1 MILVFQNYLLLLLIM
16 YLVSKIVNHVTY
28 LFVYRSGFIV
38 MIGPLVFVYDYM
50 GKQILKKNATTPVK
64 FVTPKLMILILLF

>member
-1 MILVFQNYLLLLLIM
+1 M

-38 MIGPLVFVYDYM
+38 MIGPLVFDYDYM
-50 GKQILKKNATTPVK
+50 GKQILEKNATTPVK
-64 FVTPKLMILILLF
+64 VVTQS

>member
-1 MILVFQNYLLLLLIM
+1 M

-38 MIGPLVFVYDYM
+38 MIGPLVFDYDYM
-50 GKQILKKNATTPVK
+50 GKQILENNATH
-64 FVTPKLMILILLF
+64 L

>member
-38 MIGPLVFVYDYM
+38 MIGPLVFDYDYM
-50 GKQILKKNATTPVK
+50 GKQINFRP
-64 FVTPKLMILILLF
+64 IDC

>member
-1 MILVFQNYLLLLLIM
+1 M

-38 MIGPLVFVYDYM
+38 MIGPLVFDYNYM
-50 GKQILKKNATTPVK
+50 GKQVLEKNATTPMK